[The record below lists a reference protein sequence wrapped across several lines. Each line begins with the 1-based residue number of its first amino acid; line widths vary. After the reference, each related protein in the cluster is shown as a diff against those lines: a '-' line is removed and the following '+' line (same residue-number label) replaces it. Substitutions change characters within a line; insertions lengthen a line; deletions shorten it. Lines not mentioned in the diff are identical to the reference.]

1 MPEPSA
7 KSAAE
12 RRLERVHSDDDDPAT
27 PEDVHEAQ
35 VNLERDLSALIAS
48 HPSISMSDREVLE
61 AAEYDL
67 NALRAFAADL
77 FPSRFGG
84 EAGA

>member
-7 KSAAE
+7 RSAAE
-12 RRLERVHSDDDDPAT
+12 RRLDRVHSDDDAPTT
-27 PEDVHEAQ
+27 PEDVHDEQ
-35 VNLERDLSALIAS
+35 VALERDLSMLIAS
-48 HPSISMSDREVLE
+48 HPRIGMSDSEVLE

-67 NALRAFAADL
+67 EELRAFAAHL
-77 FPSRFGG
+77 YPSRFGG